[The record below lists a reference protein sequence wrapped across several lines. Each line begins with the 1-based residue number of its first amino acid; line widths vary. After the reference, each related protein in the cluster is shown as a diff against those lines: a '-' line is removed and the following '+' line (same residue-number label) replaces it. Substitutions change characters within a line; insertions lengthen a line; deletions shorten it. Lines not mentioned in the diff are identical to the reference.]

1 MDALVNALIAVGL
14 LLILVMVIYLID
26 KVNAI
31 EKETRKMMITLGEK
45 PATTVPTVP
54 TDPFMGLSGKKLWD
68 AMTGRSAEG
77 LDPDGRAN
85 LRNIYQVVLTKHM
98 EALYQDGFKDAIR
111 GLPGEPKNSRLI
123 TTAKGQVE
131 SWIPSAQAN
140 ALYQCGFK
148 AAETPQSEWGPIRA
162 SMDEAGLYLLGK
174 TDLDTS
180 SPLSDWLMPLSS
192 SDSAMSSA
200 ESAPDTPISLPDA
213 TKSTP
218 KLNRL

>member
-1 MDALVNALIAVGL
+1 VDALVNALIAVGL

-45 PATTVPTVP
+45 PITSVPSVP

-68 AMTGRSAEG
+68 AMTGRSGEG
-77 LDPDGRAN
+77 LDPEGRSQ
-85 LRNIYQVVLTKHM
+85 LRNIYQVVLSKHM

-123 TTAKGQVE
+123 STAKGQVE

-140 ALYQCGFK
+140 AIYQCGLK
-148 AAETPQSEWGPIRA
+148 AAETPQSEWDPIRA
-162 SMDEAGLYLLGK
+162 SMDEAGQFLLGK

-192 SDSAMSSA
+192 MDPVVSSA
-200 ESAPDTPISLPDA
+200 EGARDTPIGLPDA
-213 TKSTP
+213 SKPASKSP
-218 KLNRL
+218 RL

>member
-45 PATTVPTVP
+45 PATTVPT
-54 TDPFMGLSGKKLWD
+54 DPFMGLSGKKLWD
-68 AMTGRSAEG
+68 AMTGRLVEG
-77 LDPDGRAN
+77 LDSDGRAN

-140 ALYQCGFK
+140 TLYQCGFK
-148 AAETPQSEWGPIRA
+148 AAESPQSDWGPIRA
-162 SMDEAGLYLLGK
+162 SMDEAGQYLLSK
-174 TDLDTS
+174 TDLDNS

-192 SDSAMSSA
+192 TELTMSSA
-200 ESAPDTPISLPDA
+200 DEANDTRISLPEA
-213 TKSTP
+213 PKSP
-218 KLNRL
+218 AKLSKL

>member
-45 PATTVPTVP
+45 PATTVPMVP

-148 AAETPQSEWGPIRA
+148 AAETPQSEWAPIRA

-180 SPLSDWLMPLSS
+180 SPLSDWLMPMSS

-200 ESAPDTPISLPDA
+200 ESAPDTPIGLPDA